1 MCGIKCPE
9 MTEERTS
16 KMNINIGKR
25 VRNYLIFF
33 AILILL
39 EIWAEDLTAL
49 IRASLAADE
58 EISKIS
64 NKIISSILTAIGAIA
79 LIILN
84 FGRDI
89 DLHNLLDSKLFH
101 VREKTGK
108 IIQQYMLNAAQ
119 SVNAVGY
126 QNMANKKKE
135 VVYLFY
141 HFANEQTVLRDLAF
155 TYWEQYFV
163 NIYIIV
169 FSSFAFICSLT
180 IMIFQ
185 WKFEVTS
192 LIPLVFLLIAL
203 AVGLRTRYSLVKK
216 IYDLPKQQIEEVRS
230 SKSDELKSEVQARF
244 G

>member
-1 MCGIKCPE
+1 MS
-9 MTEERTS
+9 EEKTS
-16 KMNINIGKR
+16 HMNINIGKR

-33 AILILL
+33 AIIILL
-39 EIWAEDLTAL
+39 QWAEDVTDL
-49 IRASLAADE
+49 IRASLVADE

-64 NKIISSILTAIGAIA
+64 KMPISSILTAIGSIA

-89 DLHNLLDSKLFH
+89 DLHNFLDNKLFH

-108 IIQQYMLNAAQ
+108 IIHQHMINAAQ
-119 SVNAVGY
+119 SVNAIGY
-126 QNMANKKKE
+126 QNMDNMKKD

-141 HFANEQTVLRDLAF
+141 HFANEHKVLRDLAF

-169 FSSFAFICSLT
+169 FSSLAFICSLT

-185 WKFEVTS
+185 WKIEITS
-192 LIPLVFLLIAL
+192 FIPLVFLLIAL
-203 AVGLRTRYSLVKK
+203 AVGLRTRYSLIKK
-216 IYDLPKQQIEEVRS
+216 IYDLPKQQIAEIRS
-230 SKSDELKSEVQARF
+230 SKSNEFKSEVQARF
-244 G
+244 A